1 MATGGKALGK
11 SYEPGPIE
19 EKWYQR
25 WTESGL
31 FRGDVESHKPSYC
44 IVIPPPNVTGS
55 LHMGHA
61 LNNTLQDISCRYMRM
76 KGRNVLWLPG
86 TDHAGIATQNVVE
99 KNLAAKGI
107 SRHDLGR
114 ESFVEK
120 IWEWKNE
127 YGNRIINQL
136 KRLGASCDWERER
149 FTMDEGLSR
158 AVRAVFVRLYK
169 EGLIYRGKYIIN
181 WCPRCQTALSDLEV
195 EHHEEKGKF
204 FHVRY
209 PLEGE
214 EGFLVVAT
222 TRPETILG
230 DVAIAV
236 HPRDEK
242 NSHLVGK
249 FVKVPVTGRIIPV
262 VEDMMVDPAFG
273 TGLVKITPA
282 HDPNDFMVGARH
294 GLEAIQVIDEHG
306 VMNETAGEFFS
317 GLDRFEAR
325 NKMVSLL
332 EEQGLMEK
340 IEEYDNAVGHCYR
353 CDCVVEPY
361 LSEQW
366 FVKAEALAKPAIE
379 AVRDGSINI
388 VPAQWV
394 NTYNIWMENIRDWC
408 ISRQLWWGHRI
419 PAWTCSDCGHLTV
432 SEEDPASCEACGSG
446 RITQDEDVLDTWFS
460 SALWPFSTLGWPD
473 KTKEVETFY
482 PTNLLV
488 TGFDILF
495 FWVARM
501 IMMGLRFM
509 EKEPFTD
516 VYIHALVRDEHGQK
530 MSKSRGNVIDPLDI
544 IDKFGSDSLRMTLAA
559 LTVQGRDIY
568 LGPERIEMYRLFMNK
583 IWNASK
589 FALANLDGEKDD
601 PYKERMSL
609 RTHDKWILQRLADV
623 TEKVTR
629 DIEGYFYGEA
639 ARSLYHFVWNEFCDW
654 YLEMAKPSLKGE
666 EGEERGRAARSVLK
680 LVFSDTLK
688 LLHPFIP
695 FLTEELW
702 EKFGFGSVFIEK
714 EEWPVPKHV
723 RGGTESVAEM
733 EIFQE
738 SVRNARNLR
747 AEARMHPQQEIDEVV
762 VNLSEKTGFSV
773 DVLSKNSD
781 LFCILVRSAGLRVNP
796 PGSKRP
802 PRSLMAVCGFGE
814 VFLVAGDLL
823 DAGSEILRLEGELVK
838 ARKDLERSSAKLS
851 DNSFIS
857 RAPAEIVEKEKA
869 RISSTKEKI
878 LLIERNIESL
888 SRQ

>member
-1 MATGGKALGK
+1 MATDGKTLGK
-11 SYEPGPIE
+11 SYDPGPIE
-19 EKWYQR
+19 EKWYGR
-25 WTESGL
+25 WTEGGL
-31 FRGDVESHKPSYC
+31 FRGDAESQKPSYC

-76 KGRNVLWLPG
+76 KGKNVLWLPG

-99 KNLAAKGI
+99 KNLSGKGI

-114 ESFVEK
+114 DAFVEK
-120 IWEWKNE
+120 IWEWKKE
-127 YGNRIINQL
+127 YGSRIINQL

-149 FTMDEGLSR
+149 FTMDDGLSR
-158 AVRAVFVRLYK
+158 AVRSVFVRLYK

-195 EHHEEKGKF
+195 EHHEEKGKL

-214 EGFLVVAT
+214 EGYLVVAT

-242 NSHLVGK
+242 NSSLAGK
-249 FVKVPVTGRIIPV
+249 FVKVPVTGRVIPV
-262 VEDMMVDPAFG
+262 IEDNMVDPAFG

-282 HDPNDFMVGARH
+282 HDPNDFLVGNRH

-306 VMNETAGEFFS
+306 VMNEEAGAPFT

-325 NKMVSLL
+325 TRMVNVLEKEDLL
-332 EEQGLMEK
+332 EK
-340 IEEYDNAVGHCYR
+340 IEEHDNAIGHCYR
-353 CDCVVEPY
+353 CDCIVEPY

-366 FVKAEALAKPAIE
+366 FVRTEPLAKPGIE
-379 AVRDGSINI
+379 AVRDGRINI
-388 VPAQWV
+388 VPSQWES
-394 NTYNIWMENIRDWC
+394 TYNMWMENIRDWC

-432 SEEDPASCEACGSG
+432 SEEDPTACEACGSS
-446 RITQDEDVLDTWFS
+446 RICQDEDVLDTWFS

-473 KTKEVETFY
+473 KTKELETFY
-482 PTNLLV
+482 PTSLLV

-509 EKEPFTD
+509 DKEPFTD

-530 MSKSRGNVIDPLDI
+530 MSKSRGNVIDPLEI
-544 IDKFGSDSLRMTLAA
+544 IEKSGSDSLRMTLAA
-559 LTVQGRDIY
+559 LTVQGRDIF
-568 LGPERIEMYRLFMNK
+568 LGPERIEVYRLFMNK

-589 FALANLDGEKDD
+589 FALANLDGEKCD
-601 PYKERMSL
+601 PFKEGTAL
-609 RTHDKWILQRLADV
+609 RTHDRWILERLAVV
-623 TEKVTR
+623 TENVTR
-629 DIEGYFYGEA
+629 DLDGYFYGEA
-639 ARSLYHFVWNEFCDW
+639 ARSLYQFVWNEICDW
-654 YLEMAKPSLKGE
+654 YLEMAKPSLRGD
-666 EGEERGRAARSVLK
+666 EGEDRGMAARAVLE
-680 LVFSDTLK
+680 LVFSNIFR

-702 EKFGFGSVFIEK
+702 EKFGFGNDFIEK

-723 RGGTESVAEM
+723 PGGSSSVDEM

-738 SVRNARNLR
+738 AVRNARNLR
-747 AEARMHPQQEIDEVV
+747 AEARMHPQQEIREVV
-762 VNLSEKTGFSV
+762 INLSDKAGVSAE
-773 DVLSKNSD
+773 VLGNNAD
-781 LFCILVRSAGLRVNP
+781 LFCLLVRTAVLRVNP
-796 PGSKRP
+796 PGSTRP

-823 DAGSEILRLEGELVK
+823 DAVSEVTRLEGELAK
-838 ARKDLERSSAKLS
+838 AKKDLERSTAKLS
-851 DNSFIS
+851 DSSFIS

-869 RISSTKEKI
+869 RVSASEEKI

>member
-1 MATGGKALGK
+1 MATDGKTLGK
-11 SYEPGPIE
+11 SYDPGPIE
-19 EKWYQR
+19 EKWYGR
-25 WTESGL
+25 WTEGGL
-31 FRGDVESHKPSYC
+31 FRGDAESQKPSYC

-76 KGRNVLWLPG
+76 KGKNVLWLPG

-99 KNLAAKGI
+99 KNLSGKGI

-114 ESFVEK
+114 DAFVEK
-120 IWEWKNE
+120 IWEWKKE
-127 YGNRIINQL
+127 YGSRIINQL

-149 FTMDEGLSR
+149 FTMDDGLSR
-158 AVRAVFVRLYK
+158 AVRSVFVRLYK

-195 EHHEEKGKF
+195 EHHEEKGKL

-214 EGFLVVAT
+214 EGYLVVAT

-242 NSHLVGK
+242 NSSLAGK
-249 FVKVPVTGRIIPV
+249 FVKVPVTGRVIPV
-262 VEDMMVDPAFG
+262 IEDNMVDPAFG

-282 HDPNDFMVGARH
+282 HDPNDFLVGNRH

-306 VMNETAGEFFS
+306 VMNEEAGAPFT

-325 NKMVSLL
+325 TRMVNVLEKEDLL
-332 EEQGLMEK
+332 EK
-340 IEEYDNAVGHCYR
+340 IEEHDNAIGHCYR
-353 CDCVVEPY
+353 CDCIVEPY

-366 FVKAEALAKPAIE
+366 FVRTEPLAKPGIE
-379 AVRDGSINI
+379 AVRDGRINI
-388 VPAQWV
+388 VPSQWES
-394 NTYNIWMENIRDWC
+394 TYNMWMENIRDWC

-432 SEEDPASCEACGSG
+432 SEEDPTACEACGSS
-446 RITQDEDVLDTWFS
+446 RICQDEDVLDTWFS

-473 KTKEVETFY
+473 KTKELETFY
-482 PTNLLV
+482 PTSLLV

-509 EKEPFTD
+509 DKEPFTD

-530 MSKSRGNVIDPLDI
+530 MSKSRGNVIDPLEI
-544 IDKFGSDSLRMTLAA
+544 IEKSGSDSLRMTLAA
-559 LTVQGRDIY
+559 LTVQGRDIF
-568 LGPERIEMYRLFMNK
+568 LGPERIEVYRLFMNK

-589 FALANLDGEKDD
+589 FALANLDGEKCD
-601 PYKERMSL
+601 PFKEGTAL
-609 RTHDKWILQRLADV
+609 RTHDRWILERLAVV
-623 TEKVTR
+623 TENVTR
-629 DIEGYFYGEA
+629 DLDGYFYGEA
-639 ARSLYHFVWNEFCDW
+639 ARSLYQFVWNEICDW
-654 YLEMAKPSLKGE
+654 YLEMAKPSLRGD
-666 EGEERGRAARSVLK
+666 EGEDRGMAARAVLE
-680 LVFSDTLK
+680 LVFSNIFR

-702 EKFGFGSVFIEK
+702 EKFGFGNDFIEK

-723 RGGTESVAEM
+723 PGGSSSVDEM

-738 SVRNARNLR
+738 AVRNARNLR
-747 AEARMHPQQEIDEVV
+747 AEARMHPQQEIREVV
-762 VNLSEKTGFSV
+762 INLSDKAGVSAE
-773 DVLSKNSD
+773 VLGNNAD
-781 LFCILVRSAGLRVNP
+781 LFCLLVRTAVLRVNP
-796 PGSKRP
+796 PGSTRP

-823 DAGSEILRLEGELVK
+823 DAGSEVTRLEGELAK
-838 ARKDLERSSAKLS
+838 AKKDLERSTAKLS
-851 DNSFIS
+851 DSSFIS

-869 RISSTKEKI
+869 RVSASEEKI

>member
-1 MATGGKALGK
+1 MATDGKTLGK
-11 SYEPGPIE
+11 SYDPGPIE
-19 EKWYQR
+19 EKWYER
-25 WTESGL
+25 WTEGGL
-31 FRGDVESHKPSYC
+31 FRGDAGSQKPSYC

-76 KGRNVLWLPG
+76 KGKNVLWLPG

-99 KNLAAKGI
+99 KNLAGKGI

-114 ESFVEK
+114 DAFVEK
-120 IWEWKNE
+120 IWEWKKE
-127 YGNRIINQL
+127 YGSRIINQL

-149 FTMDEGLSR
+149 FTMDDGLSR
-158 AVRAVFVRLYK
+158 AVRSVFVRLYK

-195 EHHEEKGKF
+195 EHHEEKGKL

-214 EGFLVVAT
+214 EGYLVVAT

-242 NSHLVGK
+242 NSSLAGK
-249 FVKVPVTGRIIPV
+249 FVKVPVTGRVIPV
-262 VEDMMVDPAFG
+262 IEDNMVDPAFG

-282 HDPNDFMVGARH
+282 HDPNDFLVGNRH

-306 VMNETAGEFFS
+306 VMNEAAGAPFA

-325 NKMVSLL
+325 TRMVNVLEKEDLL
-332 EEQGLMEK
+332 EK
-340 IEEYDNAVGHCYR
+340 IEEHDNAIGHCYR
-353 CDCVVEPY
+353 CDCIVEPY

-366 FVKAEALAKPAIE
+366 FVRAEPLAKPGIE
-379 AVRDGSINI
+379 AVRDGRINI
-388 VPAQWV
+388 VPSQWES
-394 NTYNIWMENIRDWC
+394 TYNMWMENIRDWC

-432 SEEDPASCEACGSG
+432 SEEDPTACEACGSS
-446 RITQDEDVLDTWFS
+446 RICQDEDVLDTWFS

-473 KTKEVETFY
+473 KTKELETFY
-482 PTNLLV
+482 PTSLLV

-509 EKEPFTD
+509 DKEPFTD

-530 MSKSRGNVIDPLDI
+530 MSKSRGNVIDPLEI
-544 IDKFGSDSLRMTLAA
+544 IEKSGSDSLRMTLAA
-559 LTVQGRDIY
+559 LTVQGRDIF
-568 LGPERIEMYRLFMNK
+568 LGPERIEVYRLFMNK

-589 FALANLDGEKDD
+589 FALANLDGEKCD
-601 PYKERMSL
+601 PFKEGTAL
-609 RTHDKWILQRLADV
+609 RTHDRWILERLAVV
-623 TEKVTR
+623 TENVTR
-629 DIEGYFYGEA
+629 DLDGYFYGEA
-639 ARSLYHFVWNEFCDW
+639 ARSLYQFVWNEICDW
-654 YLEMAKPSLKGE
+654 YLEMAKPSLRGD
-666 EGEERGRAARSVLK
+666 EGEERGLAARAVLE
-680 LVFSDTLK
+680 LVFSNIFR

-702 EKFGFGSVFIEK
+702 DKFGFGNDFIEK
-714 EEWPVPKHV
+714 EEWPVPKHIP
-723 RGGTESVAEM
+723 GGSSSVDEM

-738 SVRNARNLR
+738 AVRNARNLR
-747 AEARMHPQQEIDEVV
+747 AEARMHPQQEIREVV
-762 VNLSEKTGFSV
+762 INLSDKAGVSAE
-773 DVLSKNSD
+773 VLGNNAD
-781 LFCILVRSAGLRVNP
+781 LFCLLVRTAGLRVNP
-796 PGSKRP
+796 PGSTRP

-823 DAGSEILRLEGELVK
+823 DAGSEVTRLEGELVK
-838 ARKDLERSSAKLS
+838 AKKDLERSTAKLS
-851 DNSFIS
+851 DSSFIS

-869 RISSTKEKI
+869 RVSASEEKI

>member
-1 MATGGKALGK
+1 MATDGKTLGK
-11 SYEPGPIE
+11 SYDPGPIE
-19 EKWYQR
+19 EKWYGR
-25 WTESGL
+25 WTEGGL
-31 FRGDVESHKPSYC
+31 FRGDAESQKPSYC

-76 KGRNVLWLPG
+76 KGKNVLWLPG

-99 KNLAAKGI
+99 KNLSGKGI

-114 ESFVEK
+114 DAFVEK
-120 IWEWKNE
+120 IWEWKKE
-127 YGNRIINQL
+127 YGSRIINQL

-149 FTMDEGLSR
+149 FTMDDGLSR
-158 AVRAVFVRLYK
+158 AVRSVFVRLYK

-195 EHHEEKGKF
+195 EHHEEKGKL

-214 EGFLVVAT
+214 EGYLVVAT

-242 NSHLVGK
+242 NSSLAGK
-249 FVKVPVTGRIIPV
+249 FVKVPVTGRVIPV
-262 VEDMMVDPAFG
+262 IEDNMVDPAFG

-282 HDPNDFMVGARH
+282 HDPNDFLVGNRH

-306 VMNETAGEFFS
+306 VMNEEAGAPFT

-325 NKMVSLL
+325 TRMVNVLEKEDLL
-332 EEQGLMEK
+332 EK
-340 IEEYDNAVGHCYR
+340 IEEHDNAIGHCYR
-353 CDCVVEPY
+353 CDCIVEPY

-366 FVKAEALAKPAIE
+366 FVRTEPLAKPGIE
-379 AVRDGSINI
+379 AVRDGRINI
-388 VPAQWV
+388 VPSQWES
-394 NTYNIWMENIRDWC
+394 TYNMWMENIRDWC
-408 ISRQLWWGHRI
+408 ISRQLWCGHRI

-432 SEEDPASCEACGSG
+432 SEEDPTACEACGSS
-446 RITQDEDVLDTWFS
+446 RICQDEDVLDTWFS

-473 KTKEVETFY
+473 KTKELETFY
-482 PTNLLV
+482 PTSLLV

-509 EKEPFTD
+509 DKEPFTD

-530 MSKSRGNVIDPLDI
+530 MSKSRGNVIDPLEI
-544 IDKFGSDSLRMTLAA
+544 IEKSGSDSLRMTLAA
-559 LTVQGRDIY
+559 LTVQGRDIF
-568 LGPERIEMYRLFMNK
+568 LGPERIEVYRLFMNK

-589 FALANLDGEKDD
+589 FALANLDGEKCD
-601 PYKERMSL
+601 PFKEGTAL
-609 RTHDKWILQRLADV
+609 RTHDRWILERLAVV
-623 TEKVTR
+623 TENVTR
-629 DIEGYFYGEA
+629 DLDGYFYGEA
-639 ARSLYHFVWNEFCDW
+639 ARSLYQFVWNEICDW
-654 YLEMAKPSLKGE
+654 YLEMAKPSLRGD
-666 EGEERGRAARSVLK
+666 EGEDRGMAARAVLE
-680 LVFSDTLK
+680 LVFSNIFR

-702 EKFGFGSVFIEK
+702 EKFGFGNDFIEK

-723 RGGTESVAEM
+723 PGGSSSVDEM

-738 SVRNARNLR
+738 AVRNARNLR
-747 AEARMHPQQEIDEVV
+747 AEARMHPQQEIREVV
-762 VNLSEKTGFSV
+762 INLSDKAGVSAE
-773 DVLSKNSD
+773 VLGNNAD
-781 LFCILVRSAGLRVNP
+781 LFCLLVRTAVLRVNP
-796 PGSKRP
+796 PGSTRP

-823 DAGSEILRLEGELVK
+823 DAVSEVTRLEGELAK
-838 ARKDLERSSAKLS
+838 AKKDLERSTAKLS
-851 DNSFIS
+851 DSSFIS

-869 RISSTKEKI
+869 RVSASEEKI

>member
-1 MATGGKALGK
+1 MATDGKTLGK
-11 SYEPGPIE
+11 SYDPGPIE
-19 EKWYQR
+19 EKWYGR
-25 WTESGL
+25 WTEGGL
-31 FRGDVESHKPSYC
+31 FRGDAESQKPSYC

-76 KGRNVLWLPG
+76 KGKNVLWLPG

-99 KNLAAKGI
+99 KNLSGKGI

-114 ESFVEK
+114 DAFVEK
-120 IWEWKNE
+120 IWEWKKE
-127 YGNRIINQL
+127 YGSRIINQL

-149 FTMDEGLSR
+149 FTMDDGLSR
-158 AVRAVFVRLYK
+158 AVRSVFVRLYK

-195 EHHEEKGKF
+195 EHHEEKGKL

-214 EGFLVVAT
+214 EGYLVVAT

-242 NSHLVGK
+242 NSSLAGK
-249 FVKVPVTGRIIPV
+249 FVKVPVTGRVIPV
-262 VEDMMVDPAFG
+262 IEDNMVDPAFG

-282 HDPNDFMVGARH
+282 HDPNDFLVGNRH

-306 VMNETAGEFFS
+306 VMNEEAGAPFT

-325 NKMVSLL
+325 TRMVNVLEKEDLL
-332 EEQGLMEK
+332 EK
-340 IEEYDNAVGHCYR
+340 IEEHDNAIGHCYR
-353 CDCVVEPY
+353 CDCIVEPY

-366 FVKAEALAKPAIE
+366 FVRTEPLAKPGIE
-379 AVRDGSINI
+379 AVRDGRINI
-388 VPAQWV
+388 VPSQWES
-394 NTYNIWMENIRDWC
+394 TYNMWMENIRDWC

-432 SEEDPASCEACGSG
+432 SEEDPTACEACGSS
-446 RITQDEDVLDTWFS
+446 RICQDEDVLDTWFS

-473 KTKEVETFY
+473 KTKELETFY
-482 PTNLLV
+482 PTSLLV

-509 EKEPFTD
+509 DKEPFTD

-530 MSKSRGNVIDPLDI
+530 MSKSRGNVIDPLEI
-544 IDKFGSDSLRMTLAA
+544 IEKSGSDSLRMTLAA
-559 LTVQGRDIY
+559 LTVQGRDIF
-568 LGPERIEMYRLFMNK
+568 LGPERIEVYRLFMNK

-589 FALANLDGEKDD
+589 FALANLDGEKCD
-601 PYKERMSL
+601 PFKEGTAL
-609 RTHDKWILQRLADV
+609 RTHDRWILERLAVV
-623 TEKVTR
+623 TENVTR
-629 DIEGYFYGEA
+629 DLDGYFYGEA
-639 ARSLYHFVWNEFCDW
+639 ARSLYQFVWNEICDW
-654 YLEMAKPSLKGE
+654 YLEMAKPSLKGD
-666 EGEERGRAARSVLK
+666 EGEDRGMAARAVLE
-680 LVFSDTLK
+680 LVFSNIFR

-702 EKFGFGSVFIEK
+702 EKFGFGNDFIEK

-723 RGGTESVAEM
+723 PGGSSSVDEM

-738 SVRNARNLR
+738 AVRNARNLR
-747 AEARMHPQQEIDEVV
+747 AEARMHPQQEIREVV
-762 VNLSEKTGFSV
+762 INLSDKAGVSAE
-773 DVLSKNSD
+773 VLGNNAD
-781 LFCILVRSAGLRVNP
+781 LFCLLVRTAGLRVNP
-796 PGSKRP
+796 PGSTRP

-823 DAGSEILRLEGELVK
+823 DAGSEVTRLEGELAK
-838 ARKDLERSSAKLS
+838 AKKDLERSTAKLS
-851 DNSFIS
+851 DSSFIS

-869 RISSTKEKI
+869 RVSASEEKI

>member
-1 MATGGKALGK
+1 MATDGKTLGK
-11 SYEPGPIE
+11 SYDPGPIE
-19 EKWYQR
+19 EKWYGR
-25 WTESGL
+25 WTEGGL
-31 FRGDVESHKPSYC
+31 FRGDAESQKPSYC

-76 KGRNVLWLPG
+76 KGKNVLWLPG

-99 KNLAAKGI
+99 KNLSGKGI

-114 ESFVEK
+114 DAFVEK
-120 IWEWKNE
+120 IWEWKKE
-127 YGNRIINQL
+127 YGSRIINQL

-149 FTMDEGLSR
+149 FTMDDGLSR
-158 AVRAVFVRLYK
+158 AVRSVFVRLYK

-195 EHHEEKGKF
+195 EHHEEKGKL

-214 EGFLVVAT
+214 EGYLVVAT

-242 NSHLVGK
+242 NSSLAGK
-249 FVKVPVTGRIIPV
+249 FVKVPVTGRVIPV
-262 VEDMMVDPAFG
+262 IEDNMVDPAFG

-282 HDPNDFMVGARH
+282 HDPNDFLVGNRH

-306 VMNETAGEFFS
+306 VMNEEAGAPFT

-325 NKMVSLL
+325 TRMVNVLEKEDLL
-332 EEQGLMEK
+332 EK
-340 IEEYDNAVGHCYR
+340 IEEHDNAIGHCYR
-353 CDCVVEPY
+353 CDCIVEPY

-366 FVKAEALAKPAIE
+366 FVRTEPLAKPGIE
-379 AVRDGSINI
+379 AVRDGRINI
-388 VPAQWV
+388 VPSQWES
-394 NTYNIWMENIRDWC
+394 TYNMWMENIRDWC

-432 SEEDPASCEACGSG
+432 SEEDPTACEACGSS
-446 RITQDEDVLDTWFS
+446 RICQDEDVLDTWFS

-473 KTKEVETFY
+473 KTKELETFY
-482 PTNLLV
+482 PTSLLV

-509 EKEPFTD
+509 DKEPFTD

-530 MSKSRGNVIDPLDI
+530 MSKSRGNVIDPLEI
-544 IDKFGSDSLRMTLAA
+544 IEKSGSDSLRMTLAA
-559 LTVQGRDIY
+559 LTVQGRDIF
-568 LGPERIEMYRLFMNK
+568 LGPERIEVYRLFMNK

-589 FALANLDGEKDD
+589 FALANLDGEKCD
-601 PYKERMSL
+601 PFKEGTAL
-609 RTHDKWILQRLADV
+609 RTHDRWILERLAVV
-623 TEKVTR
+623 TENVTR
-629 DIEGYFYGEA
+629 DLDGYFYGEA
-639 ARSLYHFVWNEFCDW
+639 ARSLYQFVWNEICDW
-654 YLEMAKPSLKGE
+654 YLEMAKPSLKGD
-666 EGEERGRAARSVLK
+666 EGEDRGMAARAVLE
-680 LVFSDTLK
+680 LVFSNIFR

-702 EKFGFGSVFIEK
+702 EKFGFGNDFIEK

-723 RGGTESVAEM
+723 PGGSSSVDEM

-738 SVRNARNLR
+738 AVRNARNLR
-747 AEARMHPQQEIDEVV
+747 AEARMHPQQEIREVV
-762 VNLSEKTGFSV
+762 INLSDKAGVSAE
-773 DVLSKNSD
+773 VLGNNAD
-781 LFCILVRSAGLRVNP
+781 LFCLLVRTAGLRVNP
-796 PGSKRP
+796 PGSTRP

-823 DAGSEILRLEGELVK
+823 DAVSEVTRLEGELAK
-838 ARKDLERSSAKLS
+838 AKKDLERSTAKLS
-851 DNSFIS
+851 DSSFIS

-869 RISSTKEKI
+869 RVSASEEKI

>member
-1 MATGGKALGK
+1 MATDGKTLGK
-11 SYEPGPIE
+11 SYDPGPIE
-19 EKWYQR
+19 EKWYGR
-25 WTESGL
+25 WTEGGL
-31 FRGDVESHKPSYC
+31 FRGDAESQKPSYC

-76 KGRNVLWLPG
+76 KGKNVLWLPG

-99 KNLAAKGI
+99 KNLSGKGI

-114 ESFVEK
+114 DAFVEK
-120 IWEWKNE
+120 IWEWKKE
-127 YGNRIINQL
+127 YGSRIINQL

-149 FTMDEGLSR
+149 FTMDDGLSR
-158 AVRAVFVRLYK
+158 AVRSVFVRLYK

-195 EHHEEKGKF
+195 EHHEEKGKL

-214 EGFLVVAT
+214 EGYLVVAT

-242 NSHLVGK
+242 NSSLAGK
-249 FVKVPVTGRIIPV
+249 FVKVPVTGRVIPV
-262 VEDMMVDPAFG
+262 IEDNMVDPAFG

-282 HDPNDFMVGARH
+282 HDPNDFLVGNRH

-306 VMNETAGEFFS
+306 VMNEEAGAPFT

-325 NKMVSLL
+325 TRMVNVLEKEDLL
-332 EEQGLMEK
+332 EK
-340 IEEYDNAVGHCYR
+340 IEEHDNAIGHCYR
-353 CDCVVEPY
+353 CDCIVEPY

-366 FVKAEALAKPAIE
+366 FVRTEPLAKPGIE
-379 AVRDGSINI
+379 AVRDGRINI
-388 VPAQWV
+388 VPSQWES
-394 NTYNIWMENIRDWC
+394 TYNMWMENIRDWC

-432 SEEDPASCEACGSG
+432 SEEDPTACEACGSS
-446 RITQDEDVLDTWFS
+446 RICQDEDVLDTWFS

-473 KTKEVETFY
+473 KTKELETFY
-482 PTNLLV
+482 PTSLLV

-509 EKEPFTD
+509 DKEPFTD

-530 MSKSRGNVIDPLDI
+530 MSKSRGNVIDPLEI
-544 IDKFGSDSLRMTLAA
+544 IEKSGSDSLRMTLAA
-559 LTVQGRDIY
+559 LTVQGRDIF
-568 LGPERIEMYRLFMNK
+568 LGPERIEVYRLFMNK

-589 FALANLDGEKDD
+589 FALANLDGEKCD
-601 PYKERMSL
+601 PFKEGTAL
-609 RTHDKWILQRLADV
+609 RTHDRWILERLAVV
-623 TEKVTR
+623 TENVTR
-629 DIEGYFYGEA
+629 DLDGYFYGEA
-639 ARSLYHFVWNEFCDW
+639 ARSLYQFVWNEICDW
-654 YLEMAKPSLKGE
+654 YLEMAKPSLRGD
-666 EGEERGRAARSVLK
+666 EGEDRGMAARAVLE
-680 LVFSDTLK
+680 LVFSNIFR

-702 EKFGFGSVFIEK
+702 EKFGFGNDFIEK

-723 RGGTESVAEM
+723 PGGSSSVDEM

-738 SVRNARNLR
+738 AVRNARNLR
-747 AEARMHPQQEIDEVV
+747 AEARMHPQQEIREVV
-762 VNLSEKTGFSV
+762 INLSDKAGVSAE
-773 DVLSKNSD
+773 VLGNNAD
-781 LFCILVRSAGLRVNP
+781 LFCLLVRTAGLRVNP
-796 PGSKRP
+796 PGSTRP

-823 DAGSEILRLEGELVK
+823 DAGSEVTRLEGELAK
-838 ARKDLERSSAKLS
+838 AKKDLERSTAKLS
-851 DNSFIS
+851 DSSFIS

-869 RISSTKEKI
+869 RVSASEEKI

>member
-1 MATGGKALGK
+1 MATDGKTLGK
-11 SYEPGPIE
+11 SYDPGPIE
-19 EKWYQR
+19 EKWYGR
-25 WTESGL
+25 WTEGGL
-31 FRGDVESHKPSYC
+31 FRGDAESQKPSYC

-76 KGRNVLWLPG
+76 KGKNVLWLPG

-99 KNLAAKGI
+99 KNLSGKGI

-114 ESFVEK
+114 DAFVEK
-120 IWEWKNE
+120 IWEWKKE
-127 YGNRIINQL
+127 YGSRIINQL

-149 FTMDEGLSR
+149 FTMDDGLSR
-158 AVRAVFVRLYK
+158 AVRSVFVRLYK

-195 EHHEEKGKF
+195 EHHEEKGKL

-214 EGFLVVAT
+214 EGYLVVAT

-242 NSHLVGK
+242 NSSLAGK
-249 FVKVPVTGRIIPV
+249 FVKVPVTGRVIPV
-262 VEDMMVDPAFG
+262 IEDNMVDPAFG

-282 HDPNDFMVGARH
+282 HDPNDFLVGNRH

-306 VMNETAGEFFS
+306 VMNEEAGAPFT

-325 NKMVSLL
+325 TRMVNVLEKEDLL
-332 EEQGLMEK
+332 EK
-340 IEEYDNAVGHCYR
+340 IEEHDNAIGHCYR
-353 CDCVVEPY
+353 CDCIVEPY

-366 FVKAEALAKPAIE
+366 FVRTEPLAKPGIE
-379 AVRDGSINI
+379 AVRDGRINI
-388 VPAQWV
+388 VPSQWES
-394 NTYNIWMENIRDWC
+394 TYNMWMENIRDWC

-432 SEEDPASCEACGSG
+432 SEEDPTACEACGSS
-446 RITQDEDVLDTWFS
+446 RICQDEDVLDTWFS

-473 KTKEVETFY
+473 KTKELETFY
-482 PTNLLV
+482 PTSLLV

-509 EKEPFTD
+509 DKEPFTD

-530 MSKSRGNVIDPLDI
+530 MSKSRGNVIDPLEI
-544 IDKFGSDSLRMTLAA
+544 IEKSGSDSLRMTLAA
-559 LTVQGRDIY
+559 LTVQGRDIF
-568 LGPERIEMYRLFMNK
+568 LGPERIEVYRLFMNK

-589 FALANLDGEKDD
+589 FALANLDGEKCD
-601 PYKERMSL
+601 PFKEGTAL
-609 RTHDKWILQRLADV
+609 RTHDRWILERLAVV
-623 TEKVTR
+623 TENVTR
-629 DIEGYFYGEA
+629 DLDGYFYGEA
-639 ARSLYHFVWNEFCDW
+639 ARSLYQFVWNEICDW
-654 YLEMAKPSLKGE
+654 YLEMAKPSLRGD
-666 EGEERGRAARSVLK
+666 EGEDRGMAARAVLE
-680 LVFSDTLK
+680 LVFSNIFR

-702 EKFGFGSVFIEK
+702 EKFGFGNDFIEK

-723 RGGTESVAEM
+723 PGGSSSVDEM

-738 SVRNARNLR
+738 AVRNARNLR
-747 AEARMHPQQEIDEVV
+747 AEARMHPQQEIREVV
-762 VNLSEKTGFSV
+762 INLSDKAGVSAE
-773 DVLSKNSD
+773 VLGNNAD
-781 LFCILVRSAGLRVNP
+781 LFCLLVRTAGLRVNP
-796 PGSKRP
+796 PGSTRP

-823 DAGSEILRLEGELVK
+823 DAVSEVTRLEGELAK
-838 ARKDLERSSAKLS
+838 AKKDLERSTAKLS
-851 DNSFIS
+851 DSSFIS

-869 RISSTKEKI
+869 RVSASEEKI